1 MTASYTPLSVTT
13 LASGS
18 SYHRPTQIL
27 PERVTL
33 DDPAINV
40 MTDLAKVTAVTIE
53 PAATLKDANAKMI
66 NNRVRLLLVIDNENT
81 VLGLITAT
89 DILGEKPMRYMQMV
103 NARHRDEILV
113 RDIMTPQQQLEVM
126 QMVDVENAS
135 VGDVVAGLR
144 REGRQHALVVDIDE
158 STMSQMIRGI
168 FSASQ
173 IGRQLGIK
181 IETAEIAKTFAELEA
196 ALST

>member
-1 MTASYTPLSVTT
+1 M
-13 LASGS
+13 
-18 SYHRPTQIL
+18 QIL

-40 MTDLAKVTAVTIE
+40 LTDLAKVTAVTIG
-53 PAATLKDANAKMI
+53 PTATLKDANAKMI
-66 NNRVRLLLVIDNENT
+66 NNRVRLLLVIDSENT

-103 NARHRDEILV
+103 NARSPDEVLV
-113 RDIMTPQQQLEVM
+113 RDIMTPRQTLEVI
-126 QMVDVENAS
+126 QMVDVEKAT
-135 VGDVVAGLR
+135 VGDVVASLR

-158 STMSQMIRGI
+158 DSMNQMIRGI

-196 ALST
+196 ALSV